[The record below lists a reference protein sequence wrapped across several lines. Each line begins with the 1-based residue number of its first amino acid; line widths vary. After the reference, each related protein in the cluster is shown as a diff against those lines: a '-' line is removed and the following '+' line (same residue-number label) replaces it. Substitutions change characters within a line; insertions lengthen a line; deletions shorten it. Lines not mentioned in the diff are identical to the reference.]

1 MYEQRLGKYNYLMY
15 LGDFH
20 RFPSLPSVL
29 ALAAVIV
36 TCGVASDFLRDKVLL
51 STSVAR
57 KMSASGGLMIHA
69 CAAMLLGLKESHWI
83 EHIAVTALG
92 VFILGIDSNH
102 LDLAPQHAAVLKG
115 VSSTTLW
122 VVVGAL
128 NVFIITETSSVMSH
142 RIAHVVLP
150 VCQMVAAML
159 FLLYGH
165 GRRQE
170 WDLPD
175 LSHAD
180 TEVSVSEDVEASEP
194 ALDPRSEPGTSDSTE
209 RDWPQ
214 NRTLQHDA

>member
-1 MYEQRLGKYNYLMY
+1 MPGSLTTVSYGANKVFGLSILALSGLLEVAPLTIHFGIHGLASIQFLNGVAEVRRVPWRCILTSTPVHLVCLALATGMYEQRLGKYNYLMY

-57 KMSASGGLMIHA
+57 KMSASGG
-69 CAAMLLGLKESHWI
+69 
-83 EHIAVTALG
+83 
-92 VFILGIDSNH
+92 IDSNH

-128 NVFIITETSSVMSH
+128 NVFIITETSSVMV
-142 RIAHVVLP
+142 RPTEIAN
-150 VCQMVAAML
+150 L
-159 FLLYGH
+159 FCF
-165 GRRQE
+165 
-170 WDLPD
+170 
-175 LSHAD
+175 S
-180 TEVSVSEDVEASEP
+180 
-194 ALDPRSEPGTSDSTE
+194 
-209 RDWPQ
+209 
-214 NRTLQHDA
+214 